1 MARQEEVC
9 VGESKRKWVIL
20 EKTKDSRF
28 GGDRDMDDQSEIGSI
43 EGVGR
48 LDLEEVRRAI
58 QE

>member
-1 MARQEEVC
+1 MARQEKVG
-9 VGESKRKWVIL
+9 VGESKRKRVIL
-20 EKTKDSRF
+20 EETKDSRF
-28 GGDRDMDDQSEIGSI
+28 GGNRDMDDQSEIGSI